1 MITNQYLIEFKKPYR
16 FEEKEYIQV
25 DLSGLDG
32 LTAKDLI
39 DAEKQFA
46 ASGQVAAINEMNI
59 GYVCIVA
66 AKASKQPVEFFEK
79 LPANEAIKVKNA
91 VTGFFYL

>member
-1 MITNQYLIEFKKPYR
+1 MANQYLIEFKNPYI
-16 FEEKEYIQV
+16 FEDKEYTQI
-25 DLSGLDG
+25 DLIGLES

>member
-1 MITNQYLIEFKKPYR
+1 MANQYLIEFRNPYS
-16 FEEKEYIQV
+16 FEGKEYTQI
-25 DLSGLDG
+25 DLIGLES

-59 GYVCIVA
+59 GYACIVA
-66 AKASKQPVEFFEK
+66 AKASQQPVEFFEK

>member
-1 MITNQYLIEFKKPYR
+1 MASEYLIEFKKPYT
-16 FEEKEYIQV
+16 FESQEYKEI
-25 DLSGLDG
+25 DLAGLES
-32 LTAKDLI
+32 LTAKDLM

-46 ASGQVAAINEMNI
+46 ASGLVAAINEMSM

-66 AKASKQPVEFFEK
+66 AKASKLPVEFFEK
-79 LPANEAIKVKNA
+79 LPANEAIKVKNE

>member
-1 MITNQYLIEFKKPYR
+1 MANEYLIEFKNPYV
-16 FEEKEYIQV
+16 FEDEEYTQV
-25 DLSGLDG
+25 DLSGLES

-79 LPANEAIKVKNA
+79 LPANEAIKVKNT

>member
-1 MITNQYLIEFKKPYR
+1 MASEYVIEFKNPYI
-16 FEEKEYIQV
+16 FEEKEYTQI
-25 DLSGLDG
+25 DLSGLES
-32 LTAKDLI
+32 LTAKDLM

-46 ASGQVAAINEMNI
+46 ASGQVAAINEMSL

>member
-1 MITNQYLIEFKKPYR
+1 VENEYLIEFKKPYI
-16 FEEKEYIQV
+16 FEDKEYAQV
-25 DLSGLDG
+25 DLSGLEG

-46 ASGQVAAINEMNI
+46 AAGQVAAINEMNI
-59 GYVCIVA
+59 GYICIVS
-66 AKASKQPVEFFEK
+66 AKASKLPVEFFEN

>member
-1 MITNQYLIEFKKPYR
+1 MANEYLVEFKNPYV
-16 FEEKEYIQV
+16 FEDKEYSQI
-25 DLSGLDG
+25 DLSGLES

-59 GYVCIVA
+59 GYACIVA

>member
-1 MITNQYLIEFKKPYR
+1 MANDYLIEFKNPYR
-16 FEEKEYIQV
+16 FEDKEYLQI
-25 DLSGLDG
+25 DLSGLES
-32 LTAKDLI
+32 LTAKDLM

>member
-1 MITNQYLIEFKKPYR
+1 MENEYLIRFKKPYR
-16 FEEKEYIQV
+16 YEEAEYKEI
-25 DLSGLDG
+25 DLSGLES

-46 ASGQVAAINEMNI
+46 ANGQIAAINEMNI

-66 AKASKQPVEFFEK
+66 AKASGKPVEFFET

-91 VTGFFYL
+91 VTNFFYA

>member
-1 MITNQYLIEFKKPYR
+1 MASQYLIEFKNPYS
-16 FEEKEYIQV
+16 FEAKEYSQV
-25 DLSGLDG
+25 DLSGLEL

-46 ASGQVAAINEMNI
+46 ASGQVAAINEMSI
-59 GYVCIVA
+59 GYVCIIA

-79 LPANEAIKVKNA
+79 LPANEAIKVKNL
-91 VTGFFYL
+91 VTGFFFL

>member
-1 MITNQYLIEFKKPYR
+1 MANEYLIEFKKPYL
-16 FEEKEYIQV
+16 FETKEYTEI
-25 DLSGLDG
+25 DLSGLES

-39 DAEKQFA
+39 DSERQFA
-46 ASGQVAAINEMNI
+46 ASGQVAAINEMNM

-66 AKASKQPVEFFEK
+66 AKASKLPVEFFEK

>member
-1 MITNQYLIEFKKPYR
+1 MANEHLIEFKNPYL
-16 FEEKEYIQV
+16 FEEKEYTQI
-25 DLSGLDG
+25 DLSGLES

-46 ASGQVAAINEMNI
+46 AGGQVAAINEMSI
-59 GYVCIVA
+59 GYICIVA
-66 AKASKQPVEFFEK
+66 AKASKQPVEFFDK

-91 VTGFFYL
+91 VTSFFYL

>member
-1 MITNQYLIEFKKPYR
+1 MASEYLIELKKPYL
-16 FEEKEYIQV
+16 FENQEYTEV
-25 DLSGLDG
+25 DLAGLES

-39 DAEKQFA
+39 ESERQFA

-66 AKASKQPVEFFEK
+66 AKASKLPVEFFEK
-79 LPANEAIKVKNA
+79 LPANEAIKVKNT